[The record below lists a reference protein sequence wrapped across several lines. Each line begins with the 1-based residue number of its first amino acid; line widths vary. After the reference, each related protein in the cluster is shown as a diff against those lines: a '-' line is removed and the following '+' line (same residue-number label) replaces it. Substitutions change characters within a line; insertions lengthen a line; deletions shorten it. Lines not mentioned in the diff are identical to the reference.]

1 MSSFLPYGRQSI
13 SEADI
18 EAVVEV
24 LRSDYLTTGPSVD
37 RFEADLAASVGAG
50 DAVVVANGTAALHI
64 AALTQD
70 LTANDVVIV
79 PSITFTASANCI
91 AFCGA
96 QVVFADVDPATGLMT
111 DATFDEALD
120 ALKTRHPANRFAG
133 VIPVHYSGRP
143 VALDHI
149 SEVCVAHDAFLLE
162 DACHAIGTD
171 GPDGKT
177 GACAKSDMAVFSFHP
192 VKTLTTGEGGAVT
205 TNDPGLA
212 RRLRALR
219 SHGIERDPLRFA
231 GLGFG
236 GDNDAG
242 PWIYEMHGLG
252 YNYRLPDLNCA
263 LGIAQLKRLPHFLAR
278 RDALVAGYQAALEK
292 RNLPVAWTAPEADTR
307 PAFHLFAVTI
317 DFEALGISRSTVM
330 AGLKARGVGTQVHYI
345 PVHRQPWWRERA
357 LAGRDL
363 PGADQYYRTT
373 LSLPLYAD
381 MQDGDPERVIT
392 ALEEVLDGL

>member
-1 MSSFLPYGRQSI
+1 LTSFLPYGRQSI

-37 RFEADLAASVGAG
+37 RFEAELAAMVGAK

-64 AALTQD
+64 AAMTQN
-70 LTANDVVIV
+70 LTANDAVIV

-111 DATFDEALD
+111 DATFDEALS
-120 ALKTRHPANRFAG
+120 ALKTHHPEHRFAG

-143 VALDHI
+143 VGLDYI
-149 SEVCVAHDAFLLE
+149 SRVCTDHGAFVLE

-171 GPDGKT
+171 GPGGKT
-177 GACAKSDMAVFSFHP
+177 GGCAKSDMAVFSFHP

-205 TNDPGLA
+205 TNDPALA
-212 RRLRALR
+212 RQLRALR
-219 SHGIERDPLRFA
+219 SHGIERDPERFE

-242 PWIYEMHGLG
+242 PWIYEMQDLG

-263 LGIAQLKRLPHFLAR
+263 LGISQLKRLPHFMAR
-278 RDALVAGYQAALEK
+278 REALVAGYQAALSR
-292 RNLPVAWTAPEADTR
+292 RNLPVHWTAPEAGTR
-307 PAFHLFAVTI
+307 PAFHLFAITI
-317 DFEALGISRSTVM
+317 DFDALGTTRSAVM
-330 AGLKARGVGTQVHYI
+330 AGLKARGIGTQVHYI

-357 LAGRDL
+357 LAYREL
-363 PGADQYYRTT
+363 TGADQYYRTT

-381 MQDGDPERVIT
+381 MGDEDPERVVT
-392 ALEEVLDGL
+392 ALEEVLDGF